1 MKVLADPLLQLN
13 ALCVYFGSIVL
24 LFLPALALSLL
35 FFCST
40 KFTEAITKKK
50 YPVAYS
56 AYQERVGMFLPFKA
70 LFTERAGGKDKE
82 RMDKLIWGEF
92 FYGDGTSKK
101 EK

>member
-82 RMDKLIWGEF
+82 RLDKLIWGEF